1 MRVPMLQVVRS
12 FNGSEILIIAVA
24 SILVVSITFLF

>member
-1 MRVPMLQVVRS
+1 MLHVIRS

-24 SILVVSITFLF
+24 SLLAVSMTFLF

>member
-1 MRVPMLQVVRS
+1 MLQVIRS
-12 FNGSEILIIAVA
+12 FNGSEVLIIAAA

>member
-1 MRVPMLQVVRS
+1 MLHVIRS
-12 FNGSEILIIAVA
+12 FNGSEILIIAAA